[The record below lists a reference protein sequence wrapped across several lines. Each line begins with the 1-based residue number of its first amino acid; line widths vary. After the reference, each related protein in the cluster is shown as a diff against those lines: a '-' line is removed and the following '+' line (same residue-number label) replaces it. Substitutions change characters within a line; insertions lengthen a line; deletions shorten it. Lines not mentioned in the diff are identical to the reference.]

1 MIYFLWLIFGLFV
14 LMFLKI
20 LFFHKEKPIPE
31 QVVIKARDGKTK
43 IVILRNK

>member
-1 MIYFLWLIFGLFV
+1 MIYFLWLIFILFALV
-14 LMFLKI
+14 FLRI

-43 IVILRNK
+43 IIILRNE

>member
-14 LMFLKI
+14 LMFSRM
-20 LFFHKEKPIPE
+20 LFFHKDRPIPE
-31 QVVIKARDGKTK
+31 QTVVKAKNGKTK